1 MNEVIRELTKRFQVE
16 HSLSSPYHPQ
26 SNGLVERFNR
36 TLCKELAKLGDSIHD
51 WDKFI
56 QPVLFAYRTKQLKI
70 TGRSLFQLMYEREP
84 TLVQDNFGGL
94 QESLNV
100 PNQYTLVERLL
111 EITDKVPQLHTSA
124 RRSIKM
130 IQEKL
135 RKNSGR
141 KRR

>member
-1 MNEVIRELTKRFQVE
+1 MK

-36 TLCKELAKLGDSIHD
+36 TLCEGLAKLGDSIHD

-70 TGRSLFQLMYEREP
+70 TGWLPFQLMYGREP
-84 TLVQDNFGGL
+84 TLAQDDYGGL

-100 PNQYTLVERLL
+100 PNQETLVERLL
-111 EITDKVPQLHTSA
+111 EITDKVPQLRTSA

-135 RKNSGR
+135 KEKFEE
-141 KRR
+141 KRETKF